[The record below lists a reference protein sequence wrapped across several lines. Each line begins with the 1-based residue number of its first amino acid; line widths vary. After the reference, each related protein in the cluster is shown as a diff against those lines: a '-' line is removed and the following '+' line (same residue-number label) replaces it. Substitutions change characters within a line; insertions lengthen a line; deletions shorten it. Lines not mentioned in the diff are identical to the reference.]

1 MKKYNYISSKLI
13 EHEQASALSMQELR
27 ESERERE
34 RRIGADLATD
44 DGNRGKRVPESR
56 QRTAFSV
63 VTERGTSSLD
73 FVHQRDQVLHF
84 RSELPLTTASDSDR
98 PDPTASEKDLRI

>member
-27 ESERERE
+27 ENERE

-84 RSELPLTTASDSDR
+84 RSELSLS
-98 PDPTASEKDLRI
+98 L